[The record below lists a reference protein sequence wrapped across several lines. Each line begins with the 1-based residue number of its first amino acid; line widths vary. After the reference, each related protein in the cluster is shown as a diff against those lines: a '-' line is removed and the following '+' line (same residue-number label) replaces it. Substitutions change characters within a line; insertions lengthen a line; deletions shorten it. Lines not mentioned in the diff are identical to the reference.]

1 MDEITRRR
9 LFAAGALG
17 AAAAAGPASAAALTA
32 LEAANLKQVQDFC
45 ATWSAA
51 DFDPDTAL
59 AAYLAP
65 DARVRVIDSQPFVTG
80 PAAAA
85 AAFKAFMPNGER
97 VKVKYLSTLAR
108 GPLVVTQRIDTM
120 LTPGKPDQ
128 DFEVVGVF
136 LLKDGKIREWT
147 DYVV

>member
-1 MDEITRRR
+1 MDEIT
-9 LFAAGALG
+9 APGT
-17 AAAAAGPASAAALTA
+17 AAAPTPG
-32 LEAANLKQVQDFC
+32 EAANLQRVQDFC

-51 DFDPDTAL
+51 DFDPDVAL

-65 DARVRVIDSQPFVTG
+65 EARVRVIDSQPFVSG

-128 DFEVVGVF
+128 EFEVVGVF
-136 LLKDGKIREWT
+136 LLQDGMIREWT